1 MPSAKLGPG
10 AWDLRAA
17 GDPGVRLGPTPPTS
31 LQRSGALGWKGSL
44 GVTPHHGRVP
54 PERDE
59 DEARSRTG
67 MGQEGPLAGPQC
79 HLKGGGERPCGDEA
93 EAGVAWPQPGN
104 TCPPRSWT
112 RQGGPSSLGLRGGAD
127 LLTLAQRCGAG
138 PRTSGTVTEEM
149 HEAPSRRVRGRFV
162 AGSWPVHGRF
172 VEGSW
177 LSAEAPG
184 GRARQ
189 SPKPGVKGGAGCC
202 LYPHPLPVP
211 RGGPLGEPP
220 ARNRSVGEGA
230 GPAAQVHGGRGL
242 ADLGWGSCD
251 GCRVRLWTGS
261 RGPWAAGFASPWPRQ
276 RLEGEAAGRP
286 LRTGCCLGPAAGL
299 HSAHPMFMRWTLG
312 HLWVP
317 F

>member
-1 MPSAKLGPG
+1 MSKLTRPELRLLSAGMGEGSELPVAGGNQVEIRQVDDGTRRGYGGAERVPSAKLGPG

-149 HEAPSRRVRGRFV
+149 HEALSRRVRGRFV
-162 AGSWPVHGRF
+162 AGSWPVRGGFVALCRGPRKPSPAESQAGGQGR
-172 VEGSW
+172 GR
-177 LSAEAPG
+177 LLPIPAPPSG
-184 GRARQ
+184 AAWGA
-189 SPKPGVKGGAGCC
+189 SGGATCQEQEC
-202 LYPHPLPVP
+202 
-211 RGGPLGEPP
+211 RGGGG
-220 ARNRSVGEGA
+220 ASGA
-230 GPAAQVHGGRGL
+230 GTRRAW
-242 ADLGWGSCD
+242 LG
-251 GCRVRLWTGS
+251 
-261 RGPWAAGFASPWPRQ
+261 
-276 RLEGEAAGRP
+276 
-286 LRTGCCLGPAAGL
+286 
-299 HSAHPMFMRWTLG
+299 
-312 HLWVP
+312 
-317 F
+317 